1 MFLTPVPLCPLDF
14 SYTEF
19 CSPPTPQINLFF
31 LHVHSFC
38 SALNHF
44 FCGPSR
50 ILYLLFISLCLIC
63 STSPPLRFKFFVVLY
78 SVKNRPAT
86 RWTSHGCRCHCIPLV
101 IFFQHSVLLPL
112 PSKELRCTSP
122 NTSLLIMTEH
132 PSRQAF
138 LLLPLPTSISTR
150 WIWPLGYMLVWCSQ
164 LA

>member
-1 MFLTPVPLCPLDF
+1 MQTDRKMIPAIKKFKRDYETDMKVHYCLGEYICAVGVLKRTFFSVSIKMSSFKDIVNMFERSSVMFLTPVPLCPLDF

-86 RWTSHGCRCHCIPLV
+86 R
-101 IFFQHSVLLPL
+101 
-112 PSKELRCTSP
+112 
-122 NTSLLIMTEH
+122 
-132 PSRQAF
+132 
-138 LLLPLPTSISTR
+138 
-150 WIWPLGYMLVWCSQ
+150 
-164 LA
+164 